1 MTLEQKYIASTSLD
15 HRKKYAQFFT
25 PKKIAEF
32 MCHWVLQGKQKTR
45 VLEPAYGLGIFSRV
59 FAQNTNLPIDAYEID
74 KQIYASA
81 VTALPNGVNLR
92 NEDYFTCDWNTK
104 YDAIVCNPPYLKF
117 HDYDNATYIP
127 DVNSHLGTKLNGFTN
142 LYTLF
147 LLKSI
152 AQLQEGGRL
161 AYIIPSEFLNSDY
174 GVEVKR
180 ALIQSNTLQYI
191 IVVDFTECAFDD
203 ALTTACIL
211 LCERTTDSVNVRFSL
226 VNNIENLNTCFR
238 EFVEYNTSE
247 LDANIKWKSY
257 YEKGSSCKYNH
268 LVPFSK
274 FAKVSRGIATGAN
287 EYFTFKPSKAYGYDI
302 PEECLMPCICKAV
315 DAPQTFFTQ
324 NEYAKLLNGDKAVY
338 LFNGTNALDNKSVLR
353 YIHLGEES
361 GINKRYLTA
370 SRSPWYAIE
379 NRPPAPIWVS
389 VFNRSGLRFIRNE
402 ANIYNLT
409 TFHCVYP
416 KNTGVDIDV
425 LFAYLI
431 TDVAKEIFLDNSRQ
445 YGKGL
450 VKFEPNDLNKGMVV
464 DLTLL
469 NTEESLFVKEVYA
482 FIKDTKKEK
491 DGIQLLNE
499 FFSLRYIDGINTIDV
514 FNERLQVLKDTSL
527 SVTEEIVKI
536 TNKSRVRQLNFLELL
551 DQYEFE
557 PITQNDLVC
566 EDNTVEYKAALCHLQ
581 LPIDISKNLLIC
593 NVKRD
598 NWEQYFDGSAKIYY
612 TGKRFP
618 TTVALNKLY
627 YFMPY
632 LSGKGIRDLYYI
644 KIARL
649 GYRKEGQENENK
661 NDLRLVFEIEY
672 LGQLFGDYKKVKLKI
687 WRTFTDTTMEEV
699 LEEWYTNNQAIQLF
713 EELKLSTVL
722 EDE

>member
-1 MTLEQKYIASTSLD
+1 MTLEQKYITSTSLV

-25 PKKIAEF
+25 PEKIAEF

-59 FAQNTNLPIDAYEID
+59 LARETSLPIDAYEID
-74 KQIYASA
+74 GRIYSSA
-81 VTALPNGVNLR
+81 VKSRPNGVNLK
-92 NEDYFTCDWNTK
+92 NEDYFACDWNAK

-127 DVNSHLGTKLNGFTN
+127 DVNSHLGIKLNGFTN
-142 LYTLF
+142 LYSLF

-180 ALIQSNTLQYI
+180 ALIQSRTLQH
-191 IVVDFTECAFDD
+191 IVVIDFTECAFDD

-211 LCERTTDSVNVRFSL
+211 LCERTCDSMSVRFSL
-226 VNNIENLNTCFR
+226 VNNLEGLSTCLR
-238 EFVEYNTSE
+238 DYVEYCTSE

-257 YEKGSSCKYNH
+257 YEVGNSSRYNH

-287 EYFTFKPSKAYGYDI
+287 EYFTFKLSKVGVYGI
-302 PEECLMPCICKAV
+302 PKECLMPCICKAV
-315 DAPQTFFTQ
+315 DAPQTFFSK
-324 NEYAKLLNGDKAVY
+324 NEFTKLLNRDKSVY
-338 LFNGTNALDNKSVLR
+338 LFNASVVPNHKSVQR
-353 YIHLGEES
+353 YIQHGEDL

-370 SRSPWYAIE
+370 SRSPWYTIE

-389 VFNRSGLRFIRNE
+389 VFNRKGLRFIRNE
-402 ANIYNLT
+402 ANVYNLT

-416 KNTGVDIDV
+416 KSNRVDVDV

-445 YGKGL
+445 YGNGL
-450 VKFEPNDLNKGMVV
+450 IKFEPNDLNKGLVA

-469 NTEESLFVKEVYA
+469 NAEESSFVSDVYA
-482 FIKDTKKEK
+482 FIKETQKEK
-491 DGIQLLNE
+491 DGIRLLNE
-499 FFSLRYIDGINTIDV
+499 FFSLRYTDGINTIDV
-514 FNERLQVLKDTSL
+514 FNKKLQVLKDTSL
-527 SVTEEIVKI
+527 SDAVEVVKR
-536 TNKSRVRQLNFLELL
+536 TSKPFVRQLNFLELF
-551 DQYEFE
+551 DQYELE
-557 PITQNDLVC
+557 PIMQNSIVR
-566 EDNTVEYKAALCHLQ
+566 EDIKIEYGAKSIHRG
-581 LPIDISKNLLIC
+581 LPVDFAKNLLIC
-593 NVKRD
+593 NVKKD
-598 NWEQYFDGSAKIYY
+598 NWERYLDGSAMIYY

-618 TTVALNKLY
+618 TTIALNKLY

-649 GYRKEGQENENK
+649 GYRKEGQVNEDK
-661 NDLRLVFEIEY
+661 NDLRLVFEIERV
-672 LGQLFGDYKKVKLKI
+672 GQLFEDYKKVQLEI
-687 WRTFTDTTMEEV
+687 WRTFTDTTMK
-699 LEEWYTNNQAIQLF
+699 
-713 EELKLSTVL
+713 ELLKGKKCLNS
-722 EDE
+722 

>member
-15 HRKKYAQFFT
+15 HRKRYAQFFT
-25 PKKIAEF
+25 PEKIAEF
-32 MCHWVLQGKQKTR
+32 MCQWVLQGKQKTR
-45 VLEPAYGLGIFSRV
+45 VLEPAYGLGIFSRIL
-59 FAQNTNLPIDAYEID
+59 AQNSTLPVDAYEID
-74 KQIYASA
+74 GQIFTSA
-81 VTALPNGVNLR
+81 VTARPNGVNLR
-92 NEDYFTCDWNTK
+92 NEDYFASDWNAK

-180 ALIQSNTLQYI
+180 ALIESNTLHHI

-203 ALTTACIL
+203 VLTTACIL
-211 LCERTTDSVNVRFSL
+211 LCERTTGSVSVRFSL
-226 VNNIENLNTCFR
+226 VNNIEELNTCFS
-238 EFVEYNTSE
+238 EYMEYNTSE
-247 LDANIKWKSY
+247 LDANIKWKLY
-257 YEKGSSCKYNH
+257 YEEGNSYKYNH

-287 EYFTFKPSKAYGYDI
+287 DFFTFKPSKADDYDI

-324 NEYAKLLNGDKAVY
+324 NEFTKLINGDKAVY
-338 LFNGTNALDNKSVLR
+338 LFNGSTAPNNKNVIR

-361 GINKRYLTA
+361 EIDKRYLTA

-379 NRPPAPIWVS
+379 NRSPAPIWVS
-389 VFNRSGLRFIRNE
+389 VFNRRGLRFIRNE

-416 KNTGVDIDV
+416 KNTGVDVEV

-445 YGKGL
+445 YGNGL

-469 NTEESLFVKEVYA
+469 STEENSFVKNVYA
-482 FIKDTKKEK
+482 FIKDTQKEK

-499 FFSLRYIDGINTIDV
+499 FFSLRYTDGISTIDV
-514 FNERLQVLKDTSL
+514 FNERLQILKKTSFSISEE
-527 SVTEEIVKI
+527 SVKMTS
-536 TNKSRVRQLNFLELL
+536 KSRVKQLNFLDLF

-557 PITQNDLVC
+557 PITQNDMLC
-566 EDNTVEYKAALCHLQ
+566 EDIEIEYGTRRILHN
-581 LPIDISKNLLIC
+581 LPIDLAKNLLIC
-593 NVKRD
+593 NVKKD
-598 NWEQYFDGSAKIYY
+598 NWEQYLDGSAKIYY
-612 TGKRFP
+612 TDKKFP

-644 KIARL
+644 KIVRL
-649 GYRKEGQENENK
+649 GYRKEGQANEDK
-661 NDLRLVFEIEY
+661 NDLRLVFEIEHVS
-672 LGQLFGDYKKVKLKI
+672 QMFDDYKKVKLEI
-687 WRTFTDTTMEEV
+687 WRTFTDTT
-699 LEEWYTNNQAIQLF
+699 LD
-713 EELKLSTVL
+713 KLL
-722 EDE
+722 C

>member
-1 MTLEQKYIASTSLD
+1 MTLEQQYIASTPLD
-15 HRKKYAQFFT
+15 HRKRYAQFFT
-25 PKKIAEF
+25 PEKIAEF
-32 MCHWVLQGKQKTR
+32 MCQWVLQGKQKTR
-45 VLEPAYGLGIFSRV
+45 ILEPAYGLGIFSRIL
-59 FAQNTNLPIDAYEID
+59 AQNSALPIDAYEID
-74 KQIYASA
+74 RQIFASA
-81 VTALPNGVNLR
+81 VTARPNGVNLR
-92 NEDYFTCDWNTK
+92 NADYFACDWNAK

-180 ALIQSNTLQYI
+180 ALIKSNTLQHII
-191 IVVDFTECAFDD
+191 IVNFTECAFDD

-211 LCERTTDSVNVRFSL
+211 LCERTAGSVSVRFSL
-226 VNNIENLNTCFR
+226 VNNIEELNNCFS
-238 EFVEYNTSE
+238 EYVEYNTSE
-247 LDANIKWKSY
+247 LDAKIKWKSY
-257 YEKGSSCKYNH
+257 YEKGNSRKYNN

-287 EYFTFKPSKAYGYDI
+287 DFFTFRPSKADDHDI

-315 DAPQTFFTQ
+315 DVPQTFFTH
-324 NEYAKLLNGDKAVY
+324 NEFTKLVNGDKTVY
-338 LFNGTNALDNKSVLR
+338 LFNGSSALDNKSAIR

-379 NRPPAPIWVS
+379 KRPPAPIWVS
-389 VFNRSGLRFIRNE
+389 VFNRNGLRFIRNE

-416 KNTGVDIDV
+416 QNTKVSVEV

-445 YGKGL
+445 YGNGL

-464 DLTLL
+464 DLTLM
-469 NTEESLFVKEVYA
+469 NTEESSFVKDVYA
-482 FIKDTKKEK
+482 FIKDTQKEK
-491 DGIQLLNE
+491 DGKLLLNE
-499 FFSLRYIDGINTIDV
+499 FFSLKYTDGISTIDV
-514 FNERLQVLKDTSL
+514 FNKRLQVLKETSL
-527 SVTEEIVKI
+527 SNTEESVKM
-536 TNKSRVRQLNFLELL
+536 TSKSRVKQLNFLDLFN
-551 DQYEFE
+551 QYELE
-557 PITQNDLVC
+557 PITQNFMAR
-566 EDNTVEYKAALCHLQ
+566 EDIVVEYSTKDIHRKQ
-581 LPIDISKNLLIC
+581 PINLAKNLLIC
-593 NVKRD
+593 NVKKD
-598 NWEQYFDGSAKIYY
+598 NWEQYLDGSANIYY
-612 TGKRFP
+612 TGKKFP

-644 KIARL
+644 KIVRL
-649 GYRKEGQENENK
+649 GYRKEGQENEDK
-661 NDLRLVFEIEY
+661 NDIRLVFEIEY
-672 LGQLFGDYKKVKLKI
+672 VGQLFKDYKNVKLEI
-687 WRTFTDTTMEEV
+687 WRTFTDTT
-699 LEEWYTNNQAIQLF
+699 LSKLLNTNEI
-713 EELKLSTVL
+713 
-722 EDE
+722 

>member
-1 MTLEQKYIASTSLD
+1 MTLEKKYIASTSLD

-25 PKKIAEF
+25 PEKIAEF
-32 MCHWVLQGKQKTR
+32 MCQWVLQGKQKTR
-45 VLEPAYGLGIFSRV
+45 FLEPAYGLGIFSRIL
-59 FAQNTNLPIDAYEID
+59 AQNTTLPVDAYEID
-74 KQIYASA
+74 KHIFESA
-81 VTALPNGVNLR
+81 VTARPNGVNLR
-92 NEDYFTCDWNTK
+92 NEDYFTSDWNAK

-174 GVEVKR
+174 GVEVKH
-180 ALIQSNTLQYI
+180 ALIESNTLHHI
-191 IVVDFTECAFDD
+191 IVIDFTECAFDD

-211 LCERTTDSVNVRFSL
+211 LCERTVGSGSVRFSL
-226 VNNIENLNTCFR
+226 VNNIEGLNTCLS
-238 EFVEYNTSE
+238 EYTEYNNSE
-247 LDANIKWKSY
+247 LDPNIKWKSY
-257 YEKGSSCKYNH
+257 YEEGNSCKYNH

-287 EYFTFKPSKAYGYDI
+287 DYFTFKPSKAEDYDI

-324 NEYAKLLNGDKAVY
+324 NEFFKLKNGDKVIY
-338 LFNGTNALDNKSVLR
+338 LFNGSAAPNNKNVLK

-361 GINKRYLTA
+361 EINKRYLTA

-389 VFNRSGLRFIRNE
+389 VFNRNGLRFIRNE

-416 KNTGVDIDV
+416 KNTRVDVEV

-445 YGKGL
+445 YGNGL

-469 NTEESLFVKEVYA
+469 STEENIFIKNAYT
-482 FIKDTKKEK
+482 FIKDNKKEK

-499 FFSLRYIDGINTIDV
+499 FFSLRYTDGISTIEV
-514 FNERLQVLKDTSL
+514 FNERLQVLKETSL
-527 SVTEEIVKI
+527 SITEESAKM
-536 TNKSRVRQLNFLELL
+536 TSKSRVKQLNFLDLF
-551 DQYEFE
+551 DQYELE
-557 PITQNDLVC
+557 PITQNCMVR
-566 EDNTVEYKAALCHLQ
+566 EDIEVEYGKKRTHRH
-581 LPIDISKNLLIC
+581 LPIDLTKNLLIC
-593 NVKRD
+593 NVKKD
-598 NWEQYFDGSAKIYY
+598 NWEQYLDGTAKIYY
-612 TGKRFP
+612 TGKKFP

-644 KIARL
+644 KIVRL
-649 GYRKEGQENENK
+649 GFHKEGQLNEDK
-661 NDLRLVFEIEY
+661 NDLRLVFEIERV
-672 LGQLFGDYKKVKLKI
+672 GQLFDDYKKVKLEI
-687 WRTFTDTTMEEV
+687 WRTFTDTKMECM
-699 LEEWYTNNQAIQLF
+699 LC
-713 EELKLSTVL
+713 
-722 EDE
+722 

>member
-1 MTLEQKYIASTSLD
+1 MTLEQKYIASTTLD

-25 PKKIAEF
+25 PEKIAEF

-59 FAQNTNLPIDAYEID
+59 LAQNTALPVDAYEID
-74 KQIYASA
+74 GRIFASA
-81 VTALPNGVNLR
+81 VTARPNGVNLW
-92 NEDYFTCDWNTK
+92 NEDYFACDWNEK
-104 YDAIVCNPPYLKF
+104 YDAIICNPPYLKF

-191 IVVDFTECAFDD
+191 IVVNFTECAFDD

-211 LCERTTDSVNVRFSL
+211 LCERTTGSERVRFSL
-226 VNNIENLNTCFR
+226 VNNIERLNTCLG
-238 EFVEYNTSE
+238 EYVEYETSA

-257 YEKGSSCKYNH
+257 YEEGNSSKYSH

-287 EYFTFKPSKAYGYDI
+287 EYFTFKPSKADEYNI

-315 DAPQTFFTQ
+315 DAPQTFFTH
-324 NEYAKLLNGDKAVY
+324 NDFTKLSNGDKAVY
-338 LFNGTNALDNKSVLR
+338 LFNGSVADTNTSVLR
-353 YIHLGEES
+353 YIRLGEDS

-416 KNTGVDIDV
+416 KADGVDVDV

-445 YGKGL
+445 YGNGL
-450 VKFEPNDLNKGMVV
+450 VKFEPNDLNKGMVA
-464 DLTLL
+464 DLALL
-469 NTEESLFVKEVYA
+469 NTEESTFVRDVYA
-482 FIKDTKKEK
+482 FIKDTQKEK
-491 DGIQLLNE
+491 EGVLLLNE
-499 FFSLRYIDGINTIDV
+499 FFSLRYTDGIRSLKI
-514 FNERLQVLKDTSL
+514 FNEKLQFLKETSL
-527 SVTEEIVKI
+527 SVTVEKVERINKPRVK
-536 TNKSRVRQLNFLELL
+536 QLNFFDLF
-551 DQYEFE
+551 DQYELE
-557 PITQNDLVC
+557 PITENCMVR
-566 EDNTVEYKAALCHLQ
+566 EDIEVEYVTKLTHRQ
-581 LPIDISKNLLIC
+581 LPINLTKNLLIC
-593 NVKRD
+593 NVKKD
-598 NWEQYFDGSAKIYY
+598 NWEQYFDGSVKIYY
-612 TGKRFP
+612 TGKKFP

-649 GYRKEGQENENK
+649 GYRKEGQENEDK
-661 NDLRLVFEIEY
+661 SDLRLVFEIERV
-672 LGQLFGDYKKVKLKI
+672 GQLFDDYKKVKLEI
-687 WRTFTDTTMEEV
+687 WRTFTDTTMERI
-699 LEEWYTNNQAIQLF
+699 TNL
-713 EELKLSTVL
+713 
-722 EDE
+722 

>member
-15 HRKKYAQFFT
+15 HRKRYAQFFT
-25 PKKIAEF
+25 PEKIAEF
-32 MCHWVLQGKQKTR
+32 MCQWVLQGKQKTR
-45 VLEPAYGLGIFSRV
+45 ALEPAYGLGIFSRILS
-59 FAQNTNLPIDAYEID
+59 QNSTLPIDAYEID
-74 KQIYASA
+74 GQIFARA
-81 VTALPNGVNLR
+81 VATRPNGVNLR
-92 NEDYFTCDWNTK
+92 NEDYFACDWNSK

-117 HDYDNATYIP
+117 HDYDNATYIL

-161 AYIIPSEFLNSDY
+161 AYIVPSEFLNSDY
-174 GVEVKR
+174 GVEVKH
-180 ALIQSNTLQYI
+180 ALIESNTLLHI

-211 LCERTTDSVNVRFSL
+211 FCERTTGSGSVRFSL
-226 VNNIENLNTCFR
+226 VNNIDGLNTCLNDYM
-238 EFVEYNTSE
+238 EYNTSE

-257 YEKGSSCKYNH
+257 YEEGNSSKYNH

-287 EYFTFKPSKAYGYDI
+287 DFFTFKPSKADDYNI

-324 NEYAKLLNGDKAVY
+324 KEFTKLINGDKAVY
-338 LFNGTNALDNKSVLR
+338 LFNGSAAPDNTSVLR
-353 YIHLGEES
+353 YILLGEES
-361 GINKRYLTA
+361 GIHKRYLTA

-389 VFNRSGLRFIRNE
+389 VFNRSGLRFVRNE

-416 KNTGVDIDV
+416 KNTGVDVEV

-445 YGKGL
+445 YGNGL
-450 VKFEPNDLNKGMVV
+450 VKFEPNDLNKGMAV

-469 NTEESLFVKEVYA
+469 STEENSFVKNVYA
-482 FIKDTKKEK
+482 FIKDTQKEK
-491 DGIQLLNE
+491 DGILLLNK
-499 FFSLRYIDGINTIDV
+499 FFSLRYTDGISMIDV
-514 FNERLQVLKDTSL
+514 FNERLQGLKETSF
-527 SVTEEIVKI
+527 SITEESVKM
-536 TNKSRVRQLNFLELL
+536 TSKSHVKQLNFLDLF
-551 DQYEFE
+551 DQYKLE
-557 PITQNDLVC
+557 PITQNDMVC
-566 EDNTVEYKAALCHLQ
+566 EDIEYEYGTRGTQ
-581 LPIDISKNLLIC
+581 LNQPIDLTKNLLIC
-593 NVKRD
+593 NVKKD
-598 NWEQYFDGSAKIYY
+598 NWEQYLDGSAKIYY
-612 TGKRFP
+612 TGKKFP

-649 GYRKEGQENENK
+649 GYRKEGQEKEDK
-661 NDLRLVFEIEY
+661 NDLRLVFEIERV
-672 LGQLFGDYKKVKLKI
+672 GQLFDDYKKVKLEI
-687 WRTFTDTTMEEV
+687 WRTFTDTTMEKM
-699 LEEWYTNNQAIQLF
+699 LG
-713 EELKLSTVL
+713 
-722 EDE
+722 

>member
-32 MCHWVLQGKQKTR
+32 MCQWVLQGKQKTR

-59 FAQNTNLPIDAYEID
+59 LAQNSTLCVDAYEID
-74 KQIYASA
+74 RLIFASA
-81 VTALPNGVNLR
+81 VTARPNGVNLR

-180 ALIQSNTLQYI
+180 ALIESNTLQHI

-211 LCERTTDSVNVRFSL
+211 LCERATSSVSVRFSL
-226 VNNIENLNTCFR
+226 VNNIDGLNSCFS
-238 EFVEYNTSE
+238 EYVEYNTSE

-257 YEKGSSCKYNH
+257 YEEGNSRKYNH

-287 EYFTFKPSKAYGYDI
+287 DFFTFKPSKADDYDI

-324 NEYAKLLNGDKAVY
+324 NEFTKLLNGDKTVY
-338 LFNGTNALDNKSVLR
+338 LFNGSTAPDNTSVLR
-353 YIHLGEES
+353 YIHLGEEL

-416 KNTGVDIDV
+416 KNTGVDVDV

-431 TDVAKEIFLDNSRQ
+431 TDVAKDIFLDNSRQ
-445 YGKGL
+445 YGNGL

-469 NTEESLFVKEVYA
+469 NTDESSFVKDVYA
-482 FIKDTKKEK
+482 FIRDTQKEK
-491 DGIQLLNE
+491 EGIQLLNE
-499 FFSLRYIDGINTIDV
+499 FFSLRYTDGINTIDIL
-514 FNERLQVLKDTSL
+514 NERLQVLKDTSL
-527 SVTEEIVKI
+527 SITDEVVKMPS
-536 TNKSRVRQLNFLELL
+536 KLRVKQLNFLDLFN
-551 DQYEFE
+551 QYEFE
-557 PITQNDLVC
+557 PITQNGMVH
-566 EDNTVEYKAALCHLQ
+566 EDCIIECKAVPCHLR

-598 NWEQYFDGSAKIYY
+598 NREQYLDGSAKIYY
-612 TGKRFP
+612 TGKKFP

-632 LSGKGIRDLYYI
+632 FSGKGVRDLYYI

-649 GYRKEGQENENK
+649 GYRKEGQEDEDK

-672 LGQLFGDYKKVKLKI
+672 VGQLFDDYKKVKLEI
-687 WRTFTDTTMEEV
+687 WRTFTDTT
-699 LEEWYTNNQAIQLF
+699 
-713 EELKLSTVL
+713 LSDIL
-722 EDE
+722 

>member
-1 MTLEQKYIASTSLD
+1 MTLEQKYILSTSLD

-25 PKKIAEF
+25 PRKIAEF
-32 MCHWVLQGKQKTR
+32 MCQWVLQGKQKTR

-59 FAQNTNLPIDAYEID
+59 LAQNSTLPVDAYEID
-74 KQIYASA
+74 EQIFANA
-81 VTALPNGVNLR
+81 VTSRPNGVNLR
-92 NEDYFTCDWNTK
+92 NEDYFTCDWNEK

-161 AYIIPSEFLNSDY
+161 AYIIPLEFLNSDY

-180 ALIQSNTLQYI
+180 ALIESNTLQHI

-211 LCERTTDSVNVRFSL
+211 LCEKTNSSVSVRFSL
-226 VNNIENLNTCFR
+226 VNNIEGLNTCFS
-238 EFVEYNTSE
+238 EYVEYSTSE

-257 YEKGSSCKYNH
+257 YEEGYSCKYNH

-287 EYFTFKPSKAYGYDI
+287 DYFTFKPSKVDDYDI

-324 NEYAKLLNGDKAVY
+324 NVFTLLLNEDKAIY
-338 LFNGTNALDNKSVLR
+338 LFNGSTAPNNKSVLR

-370 SRSPWYAIE
+370 NRSPWYAIE

-416 KNTGVDIDV
+416 KNTGVDVDV

-431 TDVAKEIFLDNSRQ
+431 TDVAKEMFLDNSRQ
-445 YGKGL
+445 YGNGL
-450 VKFEPNDLNKGMVV
+450 VKFEPNDLNKGMVA

-469 NTEESLFVKEVYA
+469 DTKEISFIKDVYA
-482 FIKDTKKEK
+482 FIKDSQKEK
-491 DGIQLLNE
+491 DGIKLLNE
-499 FFSLRYIDGINTIDV
+499 FFSLKYTDDINTIDV
-514 FNERLQVLKDTSL
+514 FNERLQILKDTSL
-527 SVTEEIVKI
+527 SITEEVVKV
-536 TNKSRVRQLNFLELL
+536 TSKPRVKQLNFLDLF
-551 DQYEFE
+551 DQYELD
-557 PITQNDLVC
+557 PITQNFMVR
-566 EDNTVEYKAALCHLQ
+566 EDIEVKYSAKRIHRN
-581 LPIDISKNLLIC
+581 LPIDLAKNLIIC
-593 NVKRD
+593 NVKKD
-598 NWEQYFDGSAKIYY
+598 NWEQYLDGSAKIYY
-612 TGKRFP
+612 TGKKFP
-618 TTVALNKLY
+618 LTVALNKLY

-632 LSGKGIRDLYYI
+632 LSGKGVRDLYYI

-649 GYRKEGQENENK
+649 GYRKEGQKNEDK
-661 NDLRLVFEIEY
+661 NNLRLVFEIERV
-672 LGQLFGDYKKVKLKI
+672 GQLFNDYKKVKLEI
-687 WRTFTDTTMEEV
+687 WHTFTDT
-699 LEEWYTNNQAIQLF
+699 I
-713 EELKLSTVL
+713 LKDIL
-722 EDE
+722 

>member
-1 MTLEQKYIASTSLD
+1 MTLEQKYIASTPLD
-15 HRKKYAQFFT
+15 HRKKFAQFFT

-45 VLEPAYGLGIFSRV
+45 ILEPAYGLGIFSRIL
-59 FAQNTNLPIDAYEID
+59 AQNTTLPVDAYEID
-74 KQIYASA
+74 GRIFGSA
-81 VTALPNGVNLR
+81 VTARPNGVNLW

-117 HDYDNATYIP
+117 HDYDNATYIL
-127 DVNSHLGTKLNGFTN
+127 DVNKHLGTKLNGFTN

-180 ALIQSNTLQYI
+180 ALIQSNTLQHI

-211 LCERTTDSVNVRFSL
+211 LCERSENSNSVRFSL
-226 VNNIENLNTCFR
+226 VNNIERLNTCF
-238 EFVEYNTSE
+238 EEYVEYKTSN
-247 LDANIKWKSY
+247 LDANVKWKSY
-257 YEKGSSCKYNH
+257 YEESNSCKYNH

-287 EYFTFKPSKAYGYDI
+287 EYFTFKPSKVDEYDI
-302 PEECLMPCICKAV
+302 PMECLMPCICKAV

-324 NEYAKLLNGDKAVY
+324 DDFTRLLNGDKTVY
-338 LFNGTNALDNKSVLR
+338 LFNGCKILDNTSVLR
-353 YIHLGEES
+353 YIRLGEELE
-361 GINKRYLTA
+361 INKRYLTA
-370 SRSPWYAIE
+370 SRSPWYAVE
-379 NRPPAPIWVS
+379 NRPSAPIWVS

-416 KNTGVDIDV
+416 QNTRVDVDV
-425 LFAYLI
+425 LFAYLV

-445 YGKGL
+445 YGNGL
-450 VKFEPNDLNKGMVV
+450 VKFEPNDLNKGMVA

-469 NTEESLFVKEVYA
+469 NTEECTFIKDVYA
-482 FIKDTKKEK
+482 FIKDTQKEK
-491 DGIQLLNE
+491 EGIHLLNE
-499 FFSLRYIDGINTIDV
+499 FFSLRYTCGINSLEI
-514 FNERLQVLKDTSL
+514 FNEKLQTLKDAPL
-527 SVTEEIVKI
+527 SVSVKVVERI
-536 TNKSRVRQLNFLELL
+536 NKPRIKQLNLFNLF
-551 DQYEFE
+551 DQYELE
-557 PITQNDLVC
+557 PITQNFIVREDSEIEYGKTSNKKPLNVDL
-566 EDNTVEYKAALCHLQ
+566 T
-581 LPIDISKNLLIC
+581 KNLLVC
-593 NVKRD
+593 NVKKD
-598 NWEQYFDGSAKIYY
+598 NWEQYLDGSAKIYY
-612 TGKRFP
+612 TGKKFP

-649 GYRKEGQENENK
+649 GYRKEGQENEDK
-661 NDLRLVFEIEY
+661 NDLRLVFEIERVC
-672 LGQLFGDYKKVKLKI
+672 QFFDDYKKIKLEI
-687 WRTFTDTTMEEV
+687 WRTFTDTTMEK
-699 LEEWYTNNQAIQLF
+699 IQ
-713 EELKLSTVL
+713 EQIVV
-722 EDE
+722 

>member
-1 MTLEQKYIASTSLD
+1 MTLEQKYISSTSLD

-25 PKKIAEF
+25 PEKIAEF
-32 MCHWVLQGKQKTR
+32 MCQWVLHGKQKTR

-59 FAQNTNLPIDAYEID
+59 LAQNSTLPVDAYEID
-74 KQIYASA
+74 GQIYASA
-81 VTALPNGVNLR
+81 VTARPNRVNLR

-180 ALIQSNTLQYI
+180 ALIESNTLQHI

-211 LCERTTDSVNVRFSL
+211 LCERTTGSVNVRFSL
-226 VNNIENLNTCFR
+226 VNNIEGLNTCFS
-238 EFVEYNTSE
+238 EYVEYNTSE

-257 YEKGSSCKYNH
+257 YEEGNSCKYNH

-287 EYFTFKPSKAYGYDI
+287 DYFTFRPSKVDDYDI
-302 PEECLMPCICKAV
+302 PGECLMPCICKAV

-324 NEYAKLLNGDKAVY
+324 NEFTKLLNEDKAVY
-338 LFNGTNALDNKSVLR
+338 LFNGSTAPNNTSVLR

-416 KNTGVDIDV
+416 KNTGVDVDV

-445 YGKGL
+445 YGNGL
-450 VKFEPNDLNKGMVV
+450 VKFEPNDLNKGMVA

-469 NTEESLFVKEVYA
+469 NTKEISFVKDVYA
-482 FIKDTKKEK
+482 FIKDTQKEK

-499 FFSLRYIDGINTIDV
+499 FFSLRYTDDINTIDV
-514 FNERLQVLKDTSL
+514 FNEKLQVLKDASL
-527 SVTEEIVKI
+527 SITEEVIKI
-536 TNKSRVRQLNFLELL
+536 TSKPHVKQLNFLDLF
-551 DQYEFE
+551 DQYELE
-557 PITQNDLVC
+557 PITQNFMVR
-566 EDNTVEYKAALCHLQ
+566 EDIEVKYSAKRIHRK
-581 LPIDISKNLLIC
+581 LPIDLTKNLLIC
-593 NVKRD
+593 NVKKD
-598 NWEQYFDGSAKIYY
+598 NWEQYLDGSAKIYY
-612 TGKRFP
+612 TGKKFP
-618 TTVALNKLY
+618 STVALNKLY

-649 GYRKEGQENENK
+649 GYRKEGQENEDK
-661 NDLRLVFEIEY
+661 NDLRLVFEIERV
-672 LGQLFGDYKKVKLKI
+672 GQLFNDYKKVKLEI
-687 WRTFTDTTMEEV
+687 WRTFTDTTMGKI
-699 LEEWYTNNQAIQLF
+699 L
-713 EELKLSTVL
+713 
-722 EDE
+722 

>member
-1 MTLEQKYIASTSLD
+1 MTLEQKYIASTTLD

-25 PKKIAEF
+25 PEKIAEF
-32 MCHWVLQGKQKTR
+32 MCHWVLQGNQKTR

-59 FAQNTNLPIDAYEID
+59 LAQNTTLPVDAYEID
-74 KQIYASA
+74 GRIFASA
-81 VTALPNGVNLR
+81 IAARPNGVNLL

-180 ALIQSNTLQYI
+180 ALIQSNTLQHI

-211 LCERTTDSVNVRFSL
+211 LCERKVNSERVRFSL
-226 VNNIENLNTCFR
+226 VNNIERLNTCLR
-238 EFVEYNTSE
+238 EYVEYDTSE
-247 LDANIKWKSY
+247 LDADIKWKSY
-257 YEKGSSCKYNH
+257 YEEGNSCKYNH

-287 EYFTFKPSKAYGYDI
+287 DYFTFKPSKADEYDI

-324 NEYAKLLNGDKAVY
+324 NEFMKLLNGDKAIY
-338 LFNGTNALDNKSVLR
+338 LFNGSVANDNTNVLR
-353 YIHLGEES
+353 YIRLGEES

-416 KNTGVDIDV
+416 KTTGVDVDV

-445 YGKGL
+445 YGNGL

-469 NTEESLFVKEVYA
+469 NAEERSFVKDVYA
-482 FIKDTKKEK
+482 FIKDTQKEK
-491 DGIQLLNE
+491 EGVQLLDEFFLMRYSDGIS
-499 FFSLRYIDGINTIDV
+499 SLDAFT
-514 FNERLQVLKDTSL
+514 EKLQSLKNCSE
-527 SVTEEIVKI
+527 SVTVEIVEKK
-536 TNKSRVRQLNFLELL
+536 NKPRVKQLNFLDLF
-551 DQYEFE
+551 DQYELE
-557 PITQNDLVC
+557 PITQNYMVR
-566 EDNTVEYKAALCHLQ
+566 EDIEIEYGTHHIKQSLNVD
-581 LPIDISKNLLIC
+581 PTKNLLIC
-593 NVKRD
+593 NVKKD
-598 NWEQYFDGSAKIYY
+598 NWEQYLEGSAKIYY
-612 TGKRFP
+612 TGKKFP

-632 LSGKGIRDLYYI
+632 LSGKGVRDLYYI

-649 GYRKEGQENENK
+649 GYRKEGQENEDK
-661 NDLRLVFEIEY
+661 SDLRLVFEIERV
-672 LGQLFGDYKKVKLKI
+672 GQFFDDYKKVKLEI
-687 WRTFTDTTMEEV
+687 WRTFTDTTMDS
-699 LEEWYTNNQAIQLF
+699 IM
-713 EELKLSTVL
+713 KS
-722 EDE
+722 

>member
-1 MTLEQKYIASTSLD
+1 MTLEQKYIASTPLD

-25 PKKIAEF
+25 PEKIAEF
-32 MCHWVLQGKQKTR
+32 MCHWVLQGKQKTH

-59 FAQNTNLPIDAYEID
+59 LTQNTTLPVDAYEID
-74 KQIYASA
+74 GLIFASA
-81 VTALPNGVNLR
+81 LPTRPNGVNLR
-92 NEDYFTCDWNTK
+92 NEDYFTCDWNSK

-180 ALIQSNTLQYI
+180 ALIQSNTLQHI

-211 LCERTTDSVNVRFSL
+211 LCERTTNSEKVRFSL
-226 VNNIENLNTCFR
+226 VNNIEMLNTCLG
-238 EFVEYNTSE
+238 EYVEYDTSK

-257 YEKGSSCKYNH
+257 YEEGNSSKYNH

-287 EYFTFKPSKAYGYDI
+287 EYFTFKPSKADEYDI
-302 PEECLMPCICKAV
+302 PEKCLMPCICKAV
-315 DAPQTFFTQ
+315 DAPQTFFTH
-324 NEYAKLLNGDKAVY
+324 NDFSKLSNGDKAVY
-338 LFNGTNALDNKSVLR
+338 LFNGSVADTNTSVLR
-353 YIHLGEES
+353 YIRLGEDS

-416 KNTGVDIDV
+416 KTDEVDVDV

-431 TDVAKEIFLDNSRQ
+431 TEVAKEIFLDNSRQ
-445 YGKGL
+445 YGNGL
-450 VKFEPNDLNKGMVV
+450 VKFEPNDLNKGMVA

-469 NTEESLFVKEVYA
+469 NTEECTFVKDVYA
-482 FIKDTKKEK
+482 FIKDTQKEK
-491 DGIQLLNE
+491 EGLLLLNE
-499 FFSLRYIDGINTIDV
+499 FFSLRYTDGIRSLKI
-514 FNERLQVLKDTSL
+514 FNEKLQFLKETSL
-527 SVTEEIVKI
+527 SVTVEKVERINKPRVK
-536 TNKSRVRQLNFLELL
+536 QLNLFDLF
-551 DQYEFE
+551 DQYELE
-557 PITQNDLVC
+557 PITQNSMLH
-566 EDNTVEYKAALCHLQ
+566 ESAEIQYGTSRTHYPF
-581 LPIDISKNLLIC
+581 PIDLTRNLLVC
-593 NVKRD
+593 NVKKD
-598 NWEQYFDGSAKIYY
+598 NWEQYLDGTAKIYY
-612 TGKRFP
+612 TGKKFP

-649 GYRKEGQENENK
+649 GYRKEGQVGEDK
-661 NDLRLVFEIEY
+661 NDLRLVFEIERV
-672 LGQLFGDYKKVKLKI
+672 GQLFDDYKKVTLEI
-687 WRTFTDTTMEEV
+687 WRTFTDTTISKV
-699 LEEWYTNNQAIQLF
+699 IGRQ
-713 EELKLSTVL
+713 
-722 EDE
+722 

>member
-15 HRKKYAQFFT
+15 HRKRYAQFFT

-32 MCHWVLQGKQKTR
+32 MCQWVLQGKQKTR
-45 VLEPAYGLGIFSRV
+45 VLEPAYGLGIFSRIL
-59 FAQNTNLPIDAYEID
+59 AQNATLPIDAYEID
-74 KQIYASA
+74 GQIFASA
-81 VTALPNGVNLR
+81 ITARPKGVNLR
-92 NEDYFTCDWNTK
+92 NEDYFASDWNAK

-127 DVNSHLGTKLNGFTN
+127 NVNNHLGTKLNGFTN

-174 GVEVKR
+174 GVEVKH
-180 ALIQSNTLQYI
+180 ALIESNTLHHI

-211 LCERTTDSVNVRFSL
+211 LCERTTGSVSVRFSL
-226 VNNIENLNTCFR
+226 VNNIEGLNTCLS
-238 EFVEYNTSE
+238 EYTEYNTSE

-257 YEKGSSCKYNH
+257 YEEGNSRKYNH

-287 EYFTFKPSKAYGYDI
+287 DFFTFKPSKADDYDI

-324 NEYAKLLNGDKAVY
+324 NEFAKLINEDKSVY
-338 LFNGTNALDNKSVLR
+338 LFNGSTAPDNKSVLR

-361 GINKRYLTA
+361 EINKRYLTA

-389 VFNRSGLRFIRNE
+389 VFSRSGLRFIRNE

-416 KNTGVDIDV
+416 LNTEVDIEV

-431 TDVAKEIFLDNSRQ
+431 TDVAKDIFFDNSRQ
-445 YGKGL
+445 YGNGL
-450 VKFEPNDLNKGMVV
+450 IKFEPNDLNKGMVV

-469 NTEESLFVKEVYA
+469 STEESSFVKDVYA
-482 FIKDTKKEK
+482 FIKETLNEK
-491 DGIQLLNE
+491 VGKQLLND
-499 FFSLRYIDGINTIDV
+499 FFLLKYTSGINMLDV
-514 FNERLQVLKDTSL
+514 FYKRLQDLKDISL
-527 SVTEEIVKI
+527 SITDELVKR
-536 TNKSRVRQLNFLELL
+536 TSKS
-551 DQYEFE
+551 
-557 PITQNDLVC
+557 
-566 EDNTVEYKAALCHLQ
+566 
-581 LPIDISKNLLIC
+581 
-593 NVKRD
+593 NVK
-598 NWEQYFDGSAKIYY
+598 
-612 TGKRFP
+612 
-618 TTVALNKLY
+618 
-627 YFMPY
+627 
-632 LSGKGIRDLYYI
+632 
-644 KIARL
+644 
-649 GYRKEGQENENK
+649 
-661 NDLRLVFEIEY
+661 
-672 LGQLFGDYKKVKLKI
+672 QLC
-687 WRTFTDTTMEEV
+687 
-699 LEEWYTNNQAIQLF
+699 LF
-713 EELKLSTVL
+713 
-722 EDE
+722 

>member
-1 MTLEQKYIASTSLD
+1 MTLEQKYIASTTLD

-25 PKKIAEF
+25 PEKIAEF
-32 MCHWVLQGKQKTR
+32 MCHWILQGKQKTR
-45 VLEPAYGLGIFSRV
+45 VLEPAYGLGIFSRIL
-59 FAQNTNLPIDAYEID
+59 AQNTTLPVDAYEID
-74 KQIYASA
+74 SRIFASA
-81 VTALPNGVNLR
+81 VTARPNGVNLW
-92 NEDYFTCDWNTK
+92 NKDYFTCDWNAK

-117 HDYDNATYIP
+117 HDYDNATYIM

-152 AQLQEGGRL
+152 AQLQKGGRL

-174 GVEVKR
+174 GIEVKR
-180 ALIQSNTLQYI
+180 ALIQSNTLQHI

-211 LCERTTDSVNVRFSL
+211 LCERTVNSERVRFSL
-226 VNNIENLNTCFR
+226 VNDIERLNACL
-238 EFVEYNTSE
+238 EEYVEYNISD
-247 LDANIKWKSY
+247 LDANVKWRAY
-257 YEKGSSCKYNH
+257 YEEGNSCKYNN
-268 LVPFSK
+268 LVSFSK

-287 EYFTFKPSKAYGYDI
+287 EYFTFKPSKADEYDI
-302 PEECLMPCICKAV
+302 PEECLIPCICKAV

-324 NEYAKLLNGDKAVY
+324 NEMTKLQNRDKVVF
-338 LFNGTNALDNKSVLR
+338 LFNGSAAPDNINVLR
-353 YIHLGEES
+353 YIRLGEES

-416 KNTGVDIDV
+416 KVVGINVEVDV

-445 YGKGL
+445 YGNGL
-450 VKFEPNDLNKGMVV
+450 IKFEPNDLNKGMVV

-469 NTEESLFVKEVYA
+469 NTEENKFVKDVYA
-482 FIKDTKKEK
+482 FIKDTHKEK
-491 DGIQLLNE
+491 EGIQLLNK
-499 FFSLRYIDGINTIDV
+499 FFSLRYTNGINSLE
-514 FNERLQVLKDTSL
+514 FFEKRLQVLKETSL
-527 SVTEEIVKI
+527 SVTEEVVK
-536 TNKSRVRQLNFLELL
+536 KFDKPRVKQLNFLDLL
-551 DQYEFE
+551 DQYELD
-557 PITQNDLVC
+557 PITQNCMVR
-566 EDNTVEYKAALCHLQ
+566 EDIKVEYGKKRTHRH
-581 LPIDISKNLLIC
+581 LPIDITKNLLIC
-593 NVKRD
+593 NVKKD
-598 NWEQYFDGSAKIYY
+598 NWEQYLDGSAKIYY
-612 TGKRFP
+612 TGKKFP

-649 GYRKEGQENENK
+649 GYRKEGQENEDK
-661 NDLRLVFEIEY
+661 NNLRLVFEIERV
-672 LGQLFGDYKKVKLKI
+672 GQLFDDYKKVKLEI
-687 WRTFTDTTMEEV
+687 WRTFTDTT
-699 LEEWYTNNQAIQLF
+699 LGKIIQ
-713 EELKLSTVL
+713 
-722 EDE
+722 

>member
-1 MTLEQKYIASTSLD
+1 MTPEQKYISTTSLE

-25 PKKIAEF
+25 PEKIAEF
-32 MCHWVLQGKQKTR
+32 MCQWVLQGKQKTR
-45 VLEPAYGLGIFSRV
+45 ALEPAYGLGIFSRV
-59 FAQNTNLPIDAYEID
+59 LAQKSNLPIDAYEID
-74 KQIYASA
+74 EQIFASA
-81 VTALPNGVNLR
+81 FAARPNGVNLR
-92 NEDYFTCDWNTK
+92 NEDYFACDWNAK
-104 YDAIVCNPPYLKF
+104 YDAIICNPPYLKF

-180 ALIQSNTLQYI
+180 ALVESNTLQHI

-211 LCERTTDSVNVRFSL
+211 LCERMTGSVKVRFSL
-226 VNNIENLNTCFR
+226 VNNIEGLSNCFSEYV
-238 EFVEYNTSE
+238 EFNTSE
-247 LDANIKWKSY
+247 LDAKIKWKAY
-257 YEKGSSCKYNH
+257 YEEGNSCKYNH
-268 LVPFSK
+268 LVSFSK
-274 FAKVSRGIATGAN
+274 FAKVCRGIATGAN
-287 EYFTFKPSKAYGYDI
+287 DYFTFKPSKVDEYDV

-324 NEYAKLLNGDKAVY
+324 NEFTKLLNEDKTIY
-338 LFNGTNALDNKSVLR
+338 LFNGSTAPDNTSVLR
-353 YIHLGEES
+353 YIHLGEEL

-389 VFNRSGLRFIRNE
+389 VFNRNGLRFIRNE

-416 KNTGVDIDV
+416 KSTGVDIDV

-445 YGKGL
+445 YGNGL

-469 NTEESLFVKEVYA
+469 NSRESSFVKDVYA
-482 FIKDTKKEK
+482 FIKNNQKEK
-491 DGIQLLNE
+491 DGIKLLNE
-499 FFSLRYIDGINTIDV
+499 FFSLKYTDEINTIDK
-514 FNERLQVLKDTSL
+514 FTERLQLLKNTSL
-527 SVTEEIVKI
+527 SVTEEVIKRTSKPRI
-536 TNKSRVRQLNFLELL
+536 KQLSFLDLF
-551 DQYEFE
+551 DQYELE
-557 PITQNDLVC
+557 PIKQNFMVR
-566 EDNTVEYKAALCHLQ
+566 EDIEVEYNTKHIHRNLL
-581 LPIDISKNLLIC
+581 IDITKNLLIC
-593 NVKRD
+593 NVKKD
-598 NWEQYFDGSAKIYY
+598 NWEKYLDSSAKIYY
-612 TGKRFP
+612 TGKKFP
-618 TTVALNKLY
+618 STIALNELY

-649 GYRKEGQENENK
+649 GYRKEGQENEDK
-661 NDLRLVFEIEY
+661 NDLRLVFEIERV
-672 LGQLFGDYKKVKLKI
+672 GQLFNNYKKVKLEI
-687 WRTFTDTTMEEV
+687 WRTFTDT
-699 LEEWYTNNQAIQLF
+699 I
-713 EELKLSTVL
+713 LKDIL
-722 EDE
+722 

>member
-25 PKKIAEF
+25 PEKIAEF
-32 MCHWVLQGKQKTR
+32 MCHWILQGKQKTR

-59 FAQNTNLPIDAYEID
+59 LTQNSTLPVDAYEID
-74 KQIYASA
+74 GLIFASA
-81 VTALPNGVNLR
+81 VTARPNGVNLR
-92 NEDYFTCDWNTK
+92 NEDYFTCDWNAK

-180 ALIQSNTLQYI
+180 ALIQSNTLQHI
-191 IVVDFTECAFDD
+191 IVIDFTECAFDD

-211 LCERTTDSVNVRFSL
+211 LCEKNDDSASVRFSL
-226 VNNIENLNTCFR
+226 VNNIEGLNTCFR
-238 EFVEYNTSE
+238 EYVEYNTSD
-247 LDANIKWKSY
+247 LDANLKWKLY
-257 YEKGSSCKYNH
+257 YEKGNSFKYKH

-274 FAKVSRGIATGAN
+274 FARVSRGIATGAN
-287 EYFTFKPSKAYGYDI
+287 DYFTFKLSKADGYDI
-302 PEECLMPCICKAV
+302 PEECLMPCICKAI

-324 NEYAKLLNGDKAVY
+324 NEFTKLLNGDKSVY
-338 LFNGTNALDNKSVLR
+338 LFNGSAAPDNISVLR
-353 YIHLGEES
+353 YIHLGEKS
-361 GINKRYLTA
+361 GINRRYLTA

-416 KNTGVDIDV
+416 KNTGVDVDV

-445 YGKGL
+445 YGNGL
-450 VKFEPNDLNKGMVV
+450 IKFEPNDLNKGMVA

-469 NTEESLFVKEVYA
+469 NTEESSFVKDVYA
-482 FIKDTKKEK
+482 FIKDTQNEK
-491 DGIQLLNE
+491 DGVQLLNE
-499 FFSLRYIDGINTIDV
+499 FFSLRYTDGINTIDL
-514 FNERLQVLKDTSL
+514 FNKRLKVLKDTSL
-527 SVTEEIVKI
+527 SITVEVIKRTSKPRVK
-536 TNKSRVRQLNFLELL
+536 QLNFLDLF

-557 PITQNDLVC
+557 PITQNSMVH
-566 EDNTVEYKAALCHLQ
+566 EDNVIEYNDASLNSRLQ
-581 LPIDISKNLLIC
+581 INLSKNLLIC
-593 NVKRD
+593 NVKKD
-598 NWEQYFDGSAKIYY
+598 NWEQYLDGSAKIYY
-612 TGKRFP
+612 TGKKFP

-632 LSGKGIRDLYYI
+632 LSGKGVRDLYYI

-649 GYRKEGQENENK
+649 GYRKEGQENEDK
-661 NDLRLVFEIEY
+661 NDLRLVFEIERV
-672 LGQLFGDYKKVKLKI
+672 GQLFDDYKKVKLEI
-687 WRTFTDTTMEEV
+687 WRTFTDTT
-699 LEEWYTNNQAIQLF
+699 LD
-713 EELKLSTVL
+713 KLL
-722 EDE
+722 NPQ

>member
-1 MTLEQKYIASTSLD
+1 MTLEKKYIASTSLD

-25 PKKIAEF
+25 PEKIAEF
-32 MCHWVLQGKQKTR
+32 MCQWVLQGKQKTR
-45 VLEPAYGLGIFSRV
+45 FLEPAYGLGIFSRIL
-59 FAQNTNLPIDAYEID
+59 AQNTTLPVDAYEID
-74 KQIYASA
+74 KHIFESA
-81 VTALPNGVNLR
+81 VTARPNGVNLR
-92 NEDYFTCDWNTK
+92 NEDYFTSDWNAK

-174 GVEVKR
+174 GVEVKH
-180 ALIQSNTLQYI
+180 ALIESNTLHHI
-191 IVVDFTECAFDD
+191 IVIDFTECAFDD

-211 LCERTTDSVNVRFSL
+211 LCERTVGSGSVRFSL
-226 VNNIENLNTCFR
+226 VNNIEGLNTCLS
-238 EFVEYNTSE
+238 EYTEYNNSE
-247 LDANIKWKSY
+247 LDPSIKWKSY
-257 YEKGSSCKYNH
+257 YEEGNSCKYNH

-287 EYFTFKPSKAYGYDI
+287 DYFTFKPSKAEDYDI

-324 NEYAKLLNGDKAVY
+324 NEFFKLKNGDKVIY
-338 LFNGTNALDNKSVLR
+338 LFNGSAAPNNKNVLK

-361 GINKRYLTA
+361 EINKRYLTA

-389 VFNRSGLRFIRNE
+389 VFNRNGLRFIRNE

-416 KNTGVDIDV
+416 KNTRVDVEV

-445 YGKGL
+445 YGNGL

-469 NTEESLFVKEVYA
+469 STEENIFIKNAYT

-499 FFSLRYIDGINTIDV
+499 FFSLRYTDGISTIEV
-514 FNERLQVLKDTSL
+514 FNERLQVLKETSL
-527 SVTEEIVKI
+527 SITEESAKM
-536 TNKSRVRQLNFLELL
+536 TSKSRVKQLNFLDLF
-551 DQYEFE
+551 DQYELE
-557 PITQNDLVC
+557 PITQNCMVC
-566 EDNTVEYKAALCHLQ
+566 EDIEVEYGKKRTHRH
-581 LPIDISKNLLIC
+581 LPIDLTKNLLIC
-593 NVKRD
+593 NVKKD
-598 NWEQYFDGSAKIYY
+598 NWEQYLDGTAKIYY
-612 TGKRFP
+612 TGKKFP

-644 KIARL
+644 KIVRL
-649 GYRKEGQENENK
+649 GFHKEGQLNEDK
-661 NDLRLVFEIEY
+661 NDLRLVFEIERV
-672 LGQLFGDYKKVKLKI
+672 GQLFDDYKKVKLEI
-687 WRTFTDTTMEEV
+687 WRTFTDTKMECM
-699 LEEWYTNNQAIQLF
+699 LC
-713 EELKLSTVL
+713 
-722 EDE
+722 

>member
-15 HRKKYAQFFT
+15 HRKRYAQFFT

-32 MCHWVLQGKQKTR
+32 MCQWVLQGKQKTR
-45 VLEPAYGLGIFSRV
+45 VLEPAYGLGIFSRIL
-59 FAQNTNLPIDAYEID
+59 AQNATLPIDAYEID
-74 KQIYASA
+74 GQIFASA
-81 VTALPNGVNLR
+81 ITARPKGVNLR
-92 NEDYFTCDWNTK
+92 NEDYFASDWNAK

-127 DVNSHLGTKLNGFTN
+127 NVNNHLGTKLNGFTN

-174 GVEVKR
+174 GVEVKH
-180 ALIQSNTLQYI
+180 ALIESNTLHHI

-211 LCERTTDSVNVRFSL
+211 LCERTTGSVSVRFSL
-226 VNNIENLNTCFR
+226 VNNIEGLNTCLS
-238 EFVEYNTSE
+238 EYTEYNTSE

-257 YEKGSSCKYNH
+257 YEEGNSRKYNH

-287 EYFTFKPSKAYGYDI
+287 DFFTFKPSKADDYDI

-324 NEYAKLLNGDKAVY
+324 NEFAKLINEDKSVY
-338 LFNGTNALDNKSVLR
+338 LFNGSTAPDNKSVLR

-361 GINKRYLTA
+361 EINKRYLTA

-389 VFNRSGLRFIRNE
+389 VFSRSGLRFIRNE

-416 KNTGVDIDV
+416 LNTEVDIEV

-431 TDVAKEIFLDNSRQ
+431 TDVAKDIFLDNSRQ
-445 YGKGL
+445 YGNGL
-450 VKFEPNDLNKGMVV
+450 IKFEPNDLNKGMVV

-469 NTEESLFVKEVYA
+469 STEESSFVKDVYA
-482 FIKDTKKEK
+482 FIKETLNEK
-491 DGIQLLNE
+491 VGKQLLND
-499 FFSLRYIDGINTIDV
+499 FFLLKYTSGINMLDV
-514 FNERLQVLKDTSL
+514 FYKRLQDLKDISL
-527 SVTEEIVKI
+527 SITDELVKR
-536 TNKSRVRQLNFLELL
+536 TSKS
-551 DQYEFE
+551 
-557 PITQNDLVC
+557 
-566 EDNTVEYKAALCHLQ
+566 
-581 LPIDISKNLLIC
+581 
-593 NVKRD
+593 NVK
-598 NWEQYFDGSAKIYY
+598 
-612 TGKRFP
+612 
-618 TTVALNKLY
+618 
-627 YFMPY
+627 
-632 LSGKGIRDLYYI
+632 
-644 KIARL
+644 
-649 GYRKEGQENENK
+649 
-661 NDLRLVFEIEY
+661 
-672 LGQLFGDYKKVKLKI
+672 QLC
-687 WRTFTDTTMEEV
+687 
-699 LEEWYTNNQAIQLF
+699 LF
-713 EELKLSTVL
+713 
-722 EDE
+722 

>member
-1 MTLEQKYIASTSLD
+1 MTLEQKYIASTPLD

-25 PKKIAEF
+25 PEKIAEF

-59 FAQNTNLPIDAYEID
+59 LTQNTTLPVDAYEID
-74 KQIYASA
+74 GQIFASA
-81 VTALPNGVNLR
+81 LPKRPNGVNLR
-92 NEDYFTCDWNTK
+92 NEDYFTCDWNSK

-180 ALIQSNTLQYI
+180 ALIQSNTLQHI

-211 LCERTTDSVNVRFSL
+211 LCERTTNSEKVRFSL
-226 VNNIENLNTCFR
+226 VNNIEMLNTCLG
-238 EFVEYNTSE
+238 EYVEYDTSK

-257 YEKGSSCKYNH
+257 YEEGNSSKYNH

-287 EYFTFKPSKAYGYDI
+287 EYFTFKPSKADEYDI
-302 PEECLMPCICKAV
+302 PEKCLMPCICKAV
-315 DAPQTFFTQ
+315 DAPQTFFTH
-324 NEYAKLLNGDKAVY
+324 NDFSKLSNGDKAVY
-338 LFNGTNALDNKSVLR
+338 LFNGSVADTNTSVLR
-353 YIHLGEES
+353 YIRLGEDS

-416 KNTGVDIDV
+416 KTDEVDVDV

-431 TDVAKEIFLDNSRQ
+431 TEVAKEIFLDNSRQ
-445 YGKGL
+445 YGNGL
-450 VKFEPNDLNKGMVV
+450 VKFEPNDLNKGMVA

-469 NTEESLFVKEVYA
+469 NTEECTFVKDVYA
-482 FIKDTKKEK
+482 FIKDTQKEK
-491 DGIQLLNE
+491 EGVLLLNE
-499 FFSLRYIDGINTIDV
+499 FFSLRYTDGIRSLKI
-514 FNERLQVLKDTSL
+514 FNEKLQFLKETSL
-527 SVTEEIVKI
+527 SVTVEKVERIHKPRVK
-536 TNKSRVRQLNFLELL
+536 QLNLFDLF
-551 DQYEFE
+551 DQYELE
-557 PITQNDLVC
+557 PITQNSMLH
-566 EDNTVEYKAALCHLQ
+566 ESAEIQYGTSRIHYPF
-581 LPIDISKNLLIC
+581 PIDLTRNLLVC
-593 NVKRD
+593 NVKKD
-598 NWEQYFDGSAKIYY
+598 NWEQYLDGTAKIYY
-612 TGKRFP
+612 TGKKFP

-649 GYRKEGQENENK
+649 GYRKEGQVGEDK
-661 NDLRLVFEIEY
+661 NDLRLVFEIERV
-672 LGQLFGDYKKVKLKI
+672 GQLFDDYKKVTLEI
-687 WRTFTDTTMEEV
+687 WRTFTDTTISKV
-699 LEEWYTNNQAIQLF
+699 IGR
-713 EELKLSTVL
+713 
-722 EDE
+722 

>member
-1 MTLEQKYIASTSLD
+1 MTIEEKYISSTPLD

-25 PKKIAEF
+25 PVKIAEF
-32 MCHWVLQGKQKTR
+32 MCQWVLQGKQKTCI
-45 VLEPAYGLGIFSRV
+45 LEPAYGLGIFSRV
-59 FAQNTNLPIDAYEID
+59 LAQISTISVDAYEID
-74 KQIYASA
+74 EQIFSTA
-81 VTALPNGVNLR
+81 VSVCPSGVNLR
-92 NEDYFTCDWNTK
+92 NEDYFTSDWNAK
-104 YDAIVCNPPYLKF
+104 YDAIICNPPYLKF

-180 ALIQSNTLQYI
+180 ALIQSNTLQHI

-226 VNNIENLNTCFR
+226 VNKIEGINNCLR
-238 EFVEYNTSE
+238 EYVEYNTSE

-257 YEKGSSCKYNH
+257 YEKGNSCKYNH
-268 LVPFSK
+268 LVPFSR

-287 EYFTFKPSKAYGYDI
+287 EYFTFKRSKANEYDI

-315 DAPQTFFTQ
+315 DAPQPFFTQ
-324 NEYAKLLNGDKAVY
+324 NEFTKLLNKDKAVY
-338 LFNGTNALDNKSVLR
+338 LFNGSCAPDNTSVIR
-353 YIHLGEES
+353 YIHLGEKS
-361 GINKRYLTA
+361 GVNKRYLTA
-370 SRSPWYAIE
+370 NRSPWYAIE
-379 NRPPAPIWVS
+379 NRIPAPIWVS
-389 VFNRSGLRFIRNE
+389 VFNRNGLRFIRNE

-416 KNTGVDIDV
+416 KNTEVDVDV

-445 YGKGL
+445 YGNGL
-450 VKFEPNDLNKGMVV
+450 VKFEPNDLNKGNVA

-469 NTEESLFVKEVYA
+469 NTEERSFVKDMYA
-482 FIKDTKKEK
+482 FIKDNQNEK
-491 DGIQLLNE
+491 AGVQLLNE
-499 FFSLRYIDGINTIDV
+499 FFSLKYIDGINKIDI
-514 FNERLQVLKDTSL
+514 FNNRLRILKDTSVSI
-527 SVTEEIVKI
+527 SVEVVKRI
-536 TNKSRVRQLNFLELL
+536 NKPCVRQLNFFDLFE
-551 DQYEFE
+551 QYEFE
-557 PITQNDLVC
+557 PITQNDIVS
-566 EDNTVEYKAALCHLQ
+566 EDNVVEYKTALCNLQ
-581 LPIDISKNLLIC
+581 LPIEISKNLLIC
-593 NVKRD
+593 NVKKD
-598 NWEQYFDGSAKIYY
+598 NWEQYLDGSAKIYY
-612 TGKRFP
+612 TGKKFP

-632 LSGKGIRDLYYI
+632 FSRKGIRDLYYI
-644 KIARL
+644 KIVRL
-649 GYRKEGQENENK
+649 GYRKEGQKNEDK
-661 NDLRLVFEIEY
+661 NDLRLVFEIKY
-672 LGQLFGDYKKVKLKI
+672 IGQLFDDYKKIKLEI
-687 WRTFTDTTMEEV
+687 WRTFTDTTVEKMLNSIV
-699 LEEWYTNNQAIQLF
+699 
-713 EELKLSTVL
+713 
-722 EDE
+722 

>member
-15 HRKKYAQFFT
+15 HRKRYAQFFT
-25 PKKIAEF
+25 PEKIAEF
-32 MCHWVLQGKQKTR
+32 MCQWVLQGKQKTR
-45 VLEPAYGLGIFSRV
+45 VLEPAYGLGIFSRIL
-59 FAQNTNLPIDAYEID
+59 AQNSTLPIDAYEID
-74 KQIYASA
+74 VQIFASA
-81 VTALPNGVNLR
+81 VTARPNGVNLR
-92 NEDYFTCDWNTK
+92 NEDYFACDWNTK

-127 DVNSHLGTKLNGFTN
+127 DVNSHLGTRLNGFTN

-180 ALIQSNTLQYI
+180 ALIESNTLQHI

-211 LCERTTDSVNVRFSL
+211 LCERMTGSASVRFSL
-226 VNNIENLNTCFR
+226 VNNIAGLNNCFS
-238 EFVEYNTSE
+238 EYVEYNTSE

-257 YEKGSSCKYNH
+257 YEEGNSCKYNH

-287 EYFTFKPSKAYGYDI
+287 DFFTFKPSKADDYDI

-324 NEYAKLLNGDKAVY
+324 NEFAKLINEDKSVY
-338 LFNGTNALDNKSVLR
+338 LFNGSTAPDNKSVLR
-353 YIHLGEES
+353 YIHLGEKSE
-361 GINKRYLTA
+361 INKRYLTA

-389 VFNRSGLRFIRNE
+389 VFSRSGLRFIRNE

-416 KNTGVDIDV
+416 LNTEVDIEV

-431 TDVAKEIFLDNSRQ
+431 TDVAKDIFLDNSRQ
-445 YGKGL
+445 YGNGL
-450 VKFEPNDLNKGMVV
+450 IKFEPNDLNKGMVV

-469 NTEESLFVKEVYA
+469 STEESSFVKDVYA
-482 FIKDTKKEK
+482 FIKETLNEK
-491 DGIQLLNE
+491 VGKQLLND
-499 FFSLRYIDGINTIDV
+499 FFLLKYTSGINMLDV
-514 FNERLQVLKDTSL
+514 FYKRLQDLKDISL
-527 SVTEEIVKI
+527 SITDELVKR
-536 TNKSRVRQLNFLELL
+536 TSKS
-551 DQYEFE
+551 
-557 PITQNDLVC
+557 
-566 EDNTVEYKAALCHLQ
+566 
-581 LPIDISKNLLIC
+581 
-593 NVKRD
+593 NVK
-598 NWEQYFDGSAKIYY
+598 
-612 TGKRFP
+612 
-618 TTVALNKLY
+618 
-627 YFMPY
+627 
-632 LSGKGIRDLYYI
+632 
-644 KIARL
+644 
-649 GYRKEGQENENK
+649 
-661 NDLRLVFEIEY
+661 
-672 LGQLFGDYKKVKLKI
+672 QLC
-687 WRTFTDTTMEEV
+687 
-699 LEEWYTNNQAIQLF
+699 LF
-713 EELKLSTVL
+713 
-722 EDE
+722 

>member
-15 HRKKYAQFFT
+15 HRKRYAQFFT
-25 PKKIAEF
+25 PEKIAEF
-32 MCHWVLQGKQKTR
+32 MCQWVLHGKQKTR
-45 VLEPAYGLGIFSRV
+45 VLEPAYGLGIFSRIL
-59 FAQNTNLPIDAYEID
+59 AQNATLPIDAYEID
-74 KQIYASA
+74 EQIFASA
-81 VTALPNGVNLR
+81 VTARPNGVNLR
-92 NEDYFTCDWNTK
+92 NEDYFASDWNAK

-127 DVNSHLGTKLNGFTN
+127 DVNNHLGTKLNGFTN

-174 GVEVKR
+174 GVEVKH
-180 ALIQSNTLQYI
+180 ALIESNTLHHI
-191 IVVDFTECAFDD
+191 IVIDFTECAFDD

-211 LCERTTDSVNVRFSL
+211 LCERTTGSVSVRFSL
-226 VNNIENLNTCFR
+226 VNNIEGLNTCLS
-238 EFVEYNTSE
+238 EYTEYNTSE

-257 YEKGSSCKYNH
+257 YEEGNSCKYNH

-287 EYFTFKPSKAYGYDI
+287 DFFTFKPSKADDYDI

-324 NEYAKLLNGDKAVY
+324 NEYTKLINADKTVY
-338 LFNGTNALDNKSVLR
+338 LFNGSTAPNNKNVQR

-361 GINKRYLTA
+361 EINKRYLTA

-416 KNTGVDIDV
+416 KNTGLDVEV

-445 YGKGL
+445 YGNGL

-469 NTEESLFVKEVYA
+469 SPDESS
-482 FIKDTKKEK
+482 FIKNVYTLIKDAQKEK
-491 DGIQLLNE
+491 DGILLLNE
-499 FFSLRYIDGINTIDV
+499 FFSLRYTDGISTIDV
-514 FNERLQVLKDTSL
+514 FNERLQVLKETLL
-527 SVTEEIVKI
+527 SITEESVKI
-536 TNKSRVRQLNFLELL
+536 TRKSRVKQLNFLDLF

-557 PITQNDLVC
+557 PITQNDMVR
-566 EDNTVEYKAALCHLQ
+566 EDIELEYNTKSIRHN
-581 LPIDISKNLLIC
+581 LPIDLAKNLLIC
-593 NVKRD
+593 NVKKD
-598 NWEQYFDGSAKIYY
+598 NWEQYLDGSAKIYY
-612 TGKRFP
+612 TGKKFP

-649 GYRKEGQENENK
+649 GYRKEGQENEDK

-672 LGQLFGDYKKVKLKI
+672 VGQLFEDYKKVKLEI
-687 WRTFTDTTMEEV
+687 WRTFTDTTMAKIMENIHI
-699 LEEWYTNNQAIQLF
+699 TRP
-713 EELKLSTVL
+713 
-722 EDE
+722 